1 MAKRKIN
8 YDVIVIGGGHAGC
21 EAAHASARTGASTCL
36 ITHSIKTIGLMS
48 CNPAFGGVGK
58 GHLIREIDALDGL
71 MGVVSDFAAI
81 QYRELNRSR
90 GPAVRGPRVQA
101 DREIYK
107 DKMQNILLNTNNL
120 EVIEG
125 SVINLIIKN
134 NRANGITL
142 DNGNE
147 IFSTAVVL
155 TTGTFLSGVIHIGNK
170 KIVGGRVGE
179 KSETELSKQIK
190 NFDFK
195 IGRLKTGTPPRL
207 LSKSINY
214 NNLEK
219 QEGDISPKFM
229 SFLTTKTQ
237 NPQISCYLTRTNI
250 NTHHIISN
258 NIHNSAIY
266 NGNITSSGPRYCP
279 SIEDKVNR
287 FAHKDNHQVFL
298 EPEGLNS
305 NIIYPNGISTSLP
318 QDVQEKFI
326 RTIPGLED
334 CKITQPGYAI
344 EYDFIDPTQ
353 LKSTLETKKIK
364 SLFFAGQINGT
375 TGYEEAGAQGLVAG
389 VNAAFK
395 SYTNKSFIIDRSQ
408 AYMGVLIDDLIMAGV
423 SEPYRMFTSR
433 SEYRLLL
440 RTDNADERLTDIG
453 IRNSII
459 SKNRISLWKNKKQII
474 KDLFDFSNNNTI
486 TPTQF
491 NKYGFSIKLNG
502 KHKSICDLLSLP
514 NINVDQ
520 LYNIWPKLGEF
531 PQYAIEQLEIS
542 AIYSGYLDRQLNDI
556 ERFRKD
562 ESLLIP
568 EDISY
573 AMIGGISNEMI
584 EKLELNKPRTLGAAS
599 RIKGI
604 TPGCLTALFS
614 HVKNSNQISKF

>member
-1 MAKRKIN
+1 
-8 YDVIVIGGGHAGC
+8 
-21 EAAHASARTGASTCL
+21 
-36 ITHSIKTIGLMS
+36 
-48 CNPAFGGVGK
+48 
-58 GHLIREIDALDGL
+58 
-71 MGVVSDFAAI
+71 
-81 QYRELNRSR
+81 
-90 GPAVRGPRVQA
+90 
-101 DREIYK
+101 
-107 DKMQNILLNTNNL
+107 MQNILLNTNNL

-395 SYTNKSFIIDRSQ
+395 SYTNKSFIIDRTQ
-408 AYMGVLIDDLIMAGV
+408 AYMGVLIDDLI
-423 SEPYRMFTSR
+423 
-433 SEYRLLL
+433 
-440 RTDNADERLTDIG
+440 
-453 IRNSII
+453 
-459 SKNRISLWKNKKQII
+459 
-474 KDLFDFSNNNTI
+474 
-486 TPTQF
+486 
-491 NKYGFSIKLNG
+491 
-502 KHKSICDLLSLP
+502 
-514 NINVDQ
+514 
-520 LYNIWPKLGEF
+520 
-531 PQYAIEQLEIS
+531 
-542 AIYSGYLDRQLNDI
+542 
-556 ERFRKD
+556 
-562 ESLLIP
+562 
-568 EDISY
+568 
-573 AMIGGISNEMI
+573 
-584 EKLELNKPRTLGAAS
+584 
-599 RIKGI
+599 
-604 TPGCLTALFS
+604 
-614 HVKNSNQISKF
+614 